1 MQARLVWLLYWLLF
15 ASIATPGRV
24 VLVEVCDR
32 VGGHAWIVTTPAG
45 EEVDMGF
52 MVLNDVTYPNMLRVY
67 REIGAE
73 VEKSDMSLSVHNG
86 EDFSWSFQ
94 ENLARMFRSV
104 VDPKMWKLVW
114 NYKKFT
120 KKAITVL
127 SSPEKF
133 KNLTVGEFCKGL
145 DETMANKMDFCLL
158 YQQCGVSA
166 MEPQI
171 ILLLY
176 RFFALCTTIV
186 F

>member
-1 MQARLVWLLYWLLF
+1 
-15 ASIATPGRV
+15 
-24 VLVEVCDR
+24 
-32 VGGHAWIVTTPAG
+32 
-45 EEVDMGF
+45 
-52 MVLNDVTYPNMLRVY
+52 MLRVY

-94 ENLARMFRSV
+94 ENLPWMFRSV

-145 DETMANKMDFCLL
+145 EKRWQINGFCLL